1 MIKQARHLIGI
12 NLLEMNPNRRKIE
25 ERQFTRI
32 GTLPDSFEEYQN
44 NILHQWLKT
53 LTILGF
59 TLVPIFF
66 LLDYFSMPAELLP
79 RFGTYRLVSTILLL
93 IQYFIVRHTKPS
105 RLSFLHGYFAVI
117 NMGGTI
123 ALMTVDLGGFNS
135 NYYAGLNLVV
145 VGVNLLLPWKY
156 LHSAINSF
164 IIIAMYIGFNVV
176 ADQVFN
182 LTILLNNL
190 FFMLSTAIIA
200 VSINYVKFKQIREE
214 FYLLVQLKM
223 ARDALWSEMELAKRI
238 QTALL
243 PNKENISGYEIAA
256 IMSPARE
263 VGGDY
268 YDIIETQEGNK
279 WVTMGDVSGHGVD
292 SGLIMMMVQTSIFG
306 LVNNGSER
314 KPSNILEMANRV
326 IRENI
331 SRLGSDHYMTIM
343 AIQFSDTQMTLA
355 GKHQD
360 VILYRSSQHKTE
372 IIPTKGTWLGI
383 ADDIGD
389 YMEDMTV
396 DLKDGDLILLFTDGI
411 TEAENAKGEM
421 FGQLRLENLL
431 NEYADHPV
439 SKILEK
445 IIYDVNSFQQE
456 QLDDM
461 TLIVIKKS
469 LKN

>member
-1 MIKQARHLIGI
+1 MDS
-12 NLLEMNPNRRKIE
+12 NRRKVENSQIV
-25 ERQFTRI
+25 RI
-32 GTLPDSFEEYQN
+32 GTLPDSFEEYEN

-66 LLDYFSMPAELLP
+66 LLDYFSMPVELLP
-79 RFGTYRLVSTILLL
+79 RFGAYRLISTIVLL
-93 IQYFIVRHTKPS
+93 IQYFIVRHTKPDK
-105 RLSFLHGYFAVI
+105 LSFLHGYFFSINVGGIIAV
-117 NMGGTI
+117 
-123 ALMTVDLGGFNS
+123 MTVDLGGFDS
-135 NYYAGLNLVV
+135 RYYAGLNLVIM
-145 VGVNLLLPWKY
+145 GVNLLLPWKY

-164 IIIAMYIGFNVV
+164 IIIVMYLGFNVV
-176 ADQVFN
+176 ANQNFDY
-182 LTILLNNL
+182 TILFNNM
-190 FFMLSTAIIA
+190 FFMLSTTIIA
-200 VSINYVKFKQIREE
+200 VSINYVKHKQIREE

-256 IMSPARE
+256 IMSPAKE

-268 YDIIETQEGNK
+268 YDIIETGDGDK

-306 LVNNGSER
+306 MVNNGHQR
-314 KPSNILEMANRV
+314 KPSYILDMANKV

-331 SRLGSDHYMTIM
+331 SRLGSNHYMTIM

-372 IIPTKGTWLGI
+372 VIPTKGTWLGI
-383 ADDIGD
+383 ADDIAD
-389 YMEDMTV
+389 YMEDKTV
-396 DLKDGDLILLFTDGI
+396 DIKDGDLILLFTDGI
-411 TEAENAKGEM
+411 TEAENEKGEM
-421 FGQLRLENLL
+421 FGQMRLENLL
-431 NEYADHPV
+431 NDYADHSV

-445 IIYDVNSFQQE
+445 IIFDVNSFQQE